1 MAAGVAQGAHPGGLR
16 CETGRRIKECH
27 DAAEIVSCLAPVSG
41 VSTKFRGL
49 VMNQTFVRRMQKRL
63 EEMRHEILAK
73 LASES
78 SEMRAIAQA
87 DDTKDL
93 VDLATHQIDRTALQA
108 LGAAELKRLNL
119 IDAALARIREG
130 RYGVCLKTGRPI
142 PEERLEAIPYALYTV
157 EAQKQLERR
166 SN

>member
-1 MAAGVAQGAHPGGLR
+1 
-16 CETGRRIKECH
+16 
-27 DAAEIVSCLAPVSG
+27 
-41 VSTKFRGL
+41 
-49 VMNQTFVRRMQKRL
+49 MNQAFVRRMQKRL
-63 EEMRHEILAK
+63 EEMRHMILAK

-130 RYGVCLKTGRPI
+130 RYGICLKTGKPI

-157 EAQKQLERR
+157 EAQKQMERR